1 MLSLIALIS
10 ENKRMKRTGR
20 RDSAGKGGLDPELGR
35 AADAGGEDS
44 GAGEGQLTR
53 PRGQGK

>member
-1 MLSLIALIS
+1 
-10 ENKRMKRTGR
+10 MKRTR
-20 RDSAGKGGLDPELGR
+20 HRDSAGKGGLDPERGR
-35 AADAGGEDS
+35 AADAGGEDA